1 MSVISAVL
9 YFFSHHSMLSMPLIW
24 GGCALLA
31 LLLIRLTKQMVW
43 GGLII
48 VGFVFGMLNPF
59 FGSGI
64 NASFVN
70 AFGTYGTAMITSS
83 EVTNSQ
89 LNNRNVIAYKGV
101 MKTADGRDVKI
112 EFDTMSAP
120 LYPWRNAIQIPPLGE
135 EFVVKYIPGHERN
148 MAIMRDES
156 PYGMRLLMR
165 EARKPIEQAKAQLM
179 ASPGNK
185 QFQQEYVDAVR
196 EFLNVYGYQLDANE
210 ASELKES
217 ITQPMNMVGMELAQN
232 SQSTEDAIQAFL
244 ARHGNTLAPR
254 VKDQLQRAVGR
265 AYDRQARKLLHL
277 PAGDEFYEQFILL
290 IESHGDDLGPTV
302 VTSLLQHARGTV
314 HQAQA
319 LAYKNPGNKNFQHEL
334 LNAIEKYIKQYE
346 NFDQQYVSLLKKE
359 AVRIK
364 TTLAQG

>member
-1 MSVISAVL
+1 
-9 YFFSHHSMLSMPLIW
+9 
-24 GGCALLA
+24 
-31 LLLIRLTKQMVW
+31 MVW
-43 GGLII
+43 AGLILA
-48 VGFVFGMLNPF
+48 GFVFGMLNPF

-70 AFGTYGTAMITSS
+70 AYGTYGTAVITSS

-101 MKTADGRDVKI
+101 MKTADGQDVKI

-120 LYPWRNAIQIPPLGE
+120 LYPWRNAIQIPPQGE
-135 EFVVKYIPGHERN
+135 DFVVKYIPGHERN

-196 EFLNVYGYQLDANE
+196 EFLNVYGYQLDAHE
-210 ASELKES
+210 ASVLKES
-217 ITQPMNMVGMELAQN
+217 IAQPMNMVGSELA
-232 SQSTEDAIQAFL
+232 
-244 ARHGNTLAPR
+244 RTLLR
-254 VKDQLQRAVGR
+254 I
-265 AYDRQARKLLHL
+265 

-290 IESHGDDLGPTV
+290 IESHGNDLGPTV

-319 LAYKNPGNKNFQHEL
+319 LAYKNPGNTNFQHDL

-346 NFDQQYVSLLKKE
+346 HFDQQYVSLLKKE